1 MDQWKVLSIGSV
13 LVVWDIATS
22 EQLVLVN
29 FDEIFIDDYL
39 LMTGMMIY
47 GHIDIGDECW
57 RLYVLMTTI

>member
-29 FDEIFIDDYL
+29 FDEMFIDNYL
-39 LMTGMMIY
+39 LITVRVIY
-47 GHIDIGDECW
+47 GHIDIGDEGW
-57 RLYVLMTTI
+57 SQNLLTTI

>member
-29 FDEIFIDDYL
+29 FDEMFLDDYL
-39 LMTGMMIY
+39 LITPRLTYGYIY
-47 GHIDIGDECW
+47 VGDNYLCW
-57 RLYVLMTTI
+57 

>member
-47 GHIDIGDECW
+47 GHIDIGDEGW
-57 RLYVLMTTI
+57 SRNLLTTI